1 MTLLENAVGALNDG
15 LWTWIVP
22 WLLIGAGIF
31 FGFRTALV
39 QLRMLPSMFKSVVER
54 PKGTG
59 KDADEHYGGISAF
72 KAFTISAASR
82 VGTGN
87 VAGVAVAIS
96 VGGPG
101 AVFWMWMI
109 AILGGATAFIESTL
123 AQLWK
128 VRDGDAYRGGPAYY
142 MTRGLGWK
150 PLAVIFSIA
159 ISFTFGFVYNAFQ
172 TNAIAES
179 LATSFGND
187 SFGFRAI
194 VGALIAVVSGLIIF
208 GGVQRI
214 ANWTQ
219 IVVAFMAVAYLIIG
233 AYVVIINLDAVPEM
247 ISTIVGHAL
256 GFQQI
261 VGAGLGA
268 AMMQGIQRGLFSN
281 EAGEGSAPNAAAT
294 ATVSHPV
301 KQGLVQTLGVYFD
314 TLVVCTITA
323 FIILLGA
330 DVEYGGEAEGVS
342 LTQTALASEVGDWG
356 VHFVTFILLFL
367 AFSSILG
374 NYYLA
379 EANVEYLTT
388 SKNWLFV
395 FRAVVIFFVWFGA
408 VGSLPFVFALADTGA
423 GTMVILNIL
432 AIVPLSGVAI
442 KLLKNFNQQRKQ
454 GIDPVFHRDMLP
466 EIKHVEVWDG
476 SDPVTRRSLEDRAK

>member
-1 MTLLENAVGALNDG
+1 MTLLENAVGAFNDG

-39 QLRMLPSMFKSVVER
+39 QLRMIPSMFKSVVER
-54 PKGTG
+54 PKGQGQDT
-59 KDADEHYGGISAF
+59 DEAYGGISAF

-109 AILGGATAFIESTL
+109 AILGGATSFVESTL

-128 VRDGDAYRGGPAYY
+128 VRDGENYRGGPAYY
-142 MTRGLGWK
+142 MTKGLGWK
-150 PLAVIFSIA
+150 PLAIIFSVAIA
-159 ISFTFGFVYNAFQ
+159 FTFGFVYQAFQ
-172 TNAIAES
+172 TNAISES
-179 LATSFGND
+179 LATSFDND
-187 SFGFRAI
+187 SFAFRAI
-194 VGALIAVVSGLIIF
+194 VGLIIAVISGVIIF

-219 IVVAFMAVAYLIIG
+219 IIVPFMAIAYLIVG
-233 AYVVIINLDAVPEM
+233 LYVVIINIDAVPAM
-247 ISTIVGHAL
+247 FSTIVGHAL

-261 VGAGLGA
+261 AGAGLGA

-314 TLVVCTITA
+314 TLVVCSITA
-323 FIILLGA
+323 FIILLGT
-330 DVEYGGEAEGVS
+330 DMEYGNEAEGVS
-342 LTQTALASEVGDWG
+342 LTQSALAAEVGPWG
-356 VHFVTFILLFL
+356 THFITFILFFL

-388 SKNWLFV
+388 SRNWLYL

-408 VGSLPFVFALADTGA
+408 VGSLPFVFSLADTGA

-466 EIKHVEVWDG
+466 EIKNVEVWDG

>member
-1 MTLLENAVGALNDG
+1 
-15 LWTWIVP
+15 
-22 WLLIGAGIF
+22 
-31 FGFRTALV
+31 
-39 QLRMLPSMFKSVVER
+39 FKSVVER

-59 KDADEHYGGISAF
+59 ADADEEYGGISAF

-101 AVFWMWMI
+101 AVFWMWII
-109 AILGGATAFIESTL
+109 AILGGATSFIESTL

-128 VRDGDAYRGGPAYY
+128 VRDGDNYRGGPAYY
-142 MTRGLGWK
+142 MKKGLGWT
-150 PLAVIFSIA
+150 PLAIVFSIA
-159 ISFTFGFVYNAFQ
+159 IAFTFGFVYQAFQ

-187 SFGFRAI
+187 SFTFRAI
-194 VGALIAVVSGLIIF
+194 VGVIIATVSGFIIF

-214 ANWTQ
+214 ANMTQ
-219 IVVAFMAVAYLIIG
+219 IIVPFMAIAYLVIG
-233 AYVVIINLDAVPEM
+233 LYVVVTNIDAVPGV
-247 ISTIVGHAL
+247 ISDILSHAL

-261 VGAGLGA
+261 AGAGLGA

-314 TLVVCTITA
+314 TLVVCSITA
-323 FIILLGA
+323 FIILLGT
-330 DVEYGGEAEGVS
+330 DLEYGGEAEGVS
-342 LTQTALASEVGDWG
+342 LTQMALSNEVGDWG
-356 VHFVTFILLFL
+356 IHLVTFILFFL

-379 EANVEYLTT
+379 EANVEYLTESRT
-388 SKNWLFV
+388 WLTL
-395 FRAVVIFFVWFGA
+395 FRAVVIFFIWFGA
-408 VGSLPFVFALADTGA
+408 VGTLPFVFALADTGA
-423 GTMVILNIL
+423 GTMVILNIA
-432 AIVPLSGVAI
+432 AIIPLSGVAI
-442 KLLKNFNQQRKQ
+442 KLLKNFNQQRRQ

-466 EIKHVEVWDG
+466 EIKNIEVWDG
-476 SDPVTRRSLEDRAK
+476 SDPATRRSLDDLKAKE

>member
-219 IVVAFMAVAYLIIG
+219 IVVPFMAVAYLIIG

>member
-1 MTLLENAVGALNDG
+1 MGALNDG

-219 IVVAFMAVAYLIIG
+219 IVVPFMAVAYLIIG